1 MSVDM
6 GIFIASVLAVAFVIW
21 AYKDRPEDNY

>member
-6 GIFIASVLAVAFVIW
+6 GIFIASVLAFAFVIW
-21 AYKDRPEDNY
+21 VYKDRPEDNY